1 VKIFVSTPPTSMS
14 CELFSSRP
22 LRLRHGDNGGRQ
34 GVRPKVQGKKHVS
47 IFYSPLALRLCVRHC
62 FWLLF
67 VLLVFACAAP
77 LREIHHSIGC
87 LSLRLCAPARENGFA
102 FYSVSRLCVRYVF
115 LLLPLPLS
123 TSLRPCARPCL
134 FLESFPKK
142 KPPLCSSPVIRGPLS
157 ARQAE

>member
-1 VKIFVSTPPTSMS
+1 MS

-47 IFYSPLALRLCVRHC
+47 IFHSPLALRLCVRHC

-87 LSLRLCAPARENGFA
+87 LSLRLCASARENGFA

-123 TSLRPCARPCL
+123 ASLRPCARPCL

-142 KPPLCSSPVIRGPLS
+142 KPPLCSSPVIRGLLLT
-157 ARQAE
+157 RQAK